1 MRVAIAKLKSESP
14 YSQSRHIDEQAGDN
28 VDKNQ
33 FEQLNWRKRMHVTE
47 DGFVQMPPMA
57 FKNAASQAARYLNIG
72 IKGRGKATYTKH
84 FEAGVL
90 CMKPLVLPIK
100 AESVAPEV
108 LFVPSDGKPG
118 GGKRVKKW
126 FPYIPS
132 WEGEFEFV
140 VVDPIITEEV
150 FERVLTAAGQFIGV
164 GRFRPV
170 SRGWY
175 GRFSVEGITW
185 SEMT

>member
-1 MRVAIAKLKSESP
+1 MRVAIAKLKSDSE
-14 YSQSRHIDEQAGDN
+14 YSQSRHIDEEAGDN
-28 VDKNQ
+28 VDKSE
-33 FEQLNWRKRMHVTE
+33 FEKLMWRKRMHVTG
-47 DGFVQMPPMA
+47 DGFVFMPPMA
-57 FKNAASQAARYLNIG
+57 FKNALSQAARYLNIG

-100 AESVAPEV
+100 AEDVAAEI

-118 GGKRVKKW
+118 GGRRVKKW

-132 WEGEFEFV
+132 WEGEVEFV
-140 VVDPIITEEV
+140 VVDPIITEDV
-150 FERVLTAAGQFIGV
+150 FERVLVAAGKFIGV

-170 SRGWY
+170 SRGYY
-175 GRFSVEGITW
+175 GRFGVERITW
-185 SEMT
+185 SEMA